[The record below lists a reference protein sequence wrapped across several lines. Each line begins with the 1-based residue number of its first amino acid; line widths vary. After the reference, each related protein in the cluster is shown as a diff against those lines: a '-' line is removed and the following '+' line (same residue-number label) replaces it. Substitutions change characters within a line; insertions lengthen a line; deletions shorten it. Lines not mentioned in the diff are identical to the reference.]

1 MNQLII
7 IKNFYL
13 ALHTG
18 AKAIRALRV
27 KCVKI
32 RLNVLDVKMYVTWKS
47 DNINRFSCAIDHAQ

>member
-1 MNQLII
+1 MNQLRI

-13 ALHTG
+13 ALHAD

-32 RLNVLDVKMYVTWKS
+32 RLNVLDKS
-47 DNINRFSCAIDHAQ
+47 